1 MDWKRQYGEKLVS
14 LQDAAARVNSG
25 DRVWFGMFTSN
36 PESLSKAVFA
46 RRDELRDV
54 ELHHYVSPFLW
65 CTPETAESFKVVT
78 AFTTA
83 ADRQQV
89 HAGMADYLP
98 LGNFRQSWVKEALGR
113 RFDVC
118 FVKTSPPDENGY
130 LSLGTALWAN
140 RTVMDISERIICEVD
155 ERLIRTHGENWV
167 HISEVDCMVEHVQA
181 DEMAPPIPP
190 RTQEVIDA
198 TEVVGTL
205 LASEIVKDRDTL
217 QIGIGDVTSALALY
231 LGEKHDLGIQ
241 TELIPGGIAD
251 LVEREVVT
259 GRYKQVAPGKVIG
272 SAFAVLPPE
281 EQAKVHMNP
290 RFELWDFCHTDDLR
304 TLVQEHDFVAVNNAL
319 QVDVT
324 GQVTAE
330 TLGGKVYSG
339 PGGQTV
345 FAVAASYS
353 EGGRSVIALP
363 SSSTVNGERHT
374 RIVPELDP
382 GTIVTVPRT
391 FVDYVVTEQGIAT
404 LRGKTI
410 RQRIDELCSVAHPDC
425 RAEVRARAQ
434 AIYKV

>member
-1 MDWKRQYGEKLVS
+1 MNWKQQYQDKL
-14 LQDAAARVNSG
+14 LTPDQAAKRINSG
-25 DRVWFGMFTSN
+25 ERVWFGMFTSN
-36 PESLSKAVFA
+36 PETMSKAVFA
-46 RRDELRDV
+46 RKDELRDV

-65 CTPETAESFKVVT
+65 CVPEAAEAFKLVT
-78 AFTTA
+78 GFTTA

-89 HAGMADYLP
+89 QAGMADYLP
-98 LGNFRQSWVKEALGR
+98 LGNFRESWVKSALGG

-118 FVKTSPPDENGY
+118 LVKTSPPDHNGY

-140 RTVMDISERIICEVD
+140 RTVMDISDRIICEVD

-167 HISEVDCMVEHVQA
+167 HMSEVDCLVEHNPA
-181 DEMAPPIPP
+181 DDLEPAIPP

-205 LASEIVKDRDTL
+205 LASEIINDGDTL

-231 LGEKHDLGIQ
+231 LGEKRDLGIQ
-241 TELIPGGIAD
+241 TELIPGGIVD

-259 GRYKQVAPGKVIG
+259 GRKKQIAPGKVVG

-281 EQAKVHMNP
+281 EAARAHMHP

-304 TLVQEHDFVAVNNAL
+304 TLVQEHDFVAINNAL

-330 TLGGKVYSG
+330 TLGGRVYSG

-345 FAVAASYS
+345 FAVASSYS

-363 SSSTVNGERHT
+363 SSSTVNGERHS
-374 RIVPELDP
+374 RIVPELTP
-382 GTIVTVPRT
+382 GTMVTVPRT

-404 LRGKTI
+404 LRGKTV
-410 RQRIDELCSVAHPDC
+410 RQRVEELCSVAHPDC
-425 RAEVRARAQ
+425 RADVRAQ
-434 AIYKV
+434 ARKIYNV